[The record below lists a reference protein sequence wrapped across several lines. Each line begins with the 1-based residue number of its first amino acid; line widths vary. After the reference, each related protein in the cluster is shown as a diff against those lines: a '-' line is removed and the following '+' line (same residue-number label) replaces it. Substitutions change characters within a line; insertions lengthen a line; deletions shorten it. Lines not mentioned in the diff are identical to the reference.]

1 MFCRSP
7 CSSMYSTM
15 CFTSAGTSWPL
26 TVCARVTSAR
36 GTPKTRVVLAEPPHS
51 LPGNGDTLFLMSSSS
66 SSPQPRQDLTS
77 ADATPKWLIY
87 LHRYDSAL
95 IILVV
100 QFMSSCFVQ
109 PSTKSSLINLS
120 PIPSLIASS
129 PIITP
134 SRPVVTAETRIWR
147 HNSEVFTFS
156 TSGWLLTL

>member
-66 SSPQPRQDLTS
+66 PQPRQDLTS
-77 ADATPKWLIY
+77 TDATPKWRVIY
-87 LHRYDSAL
+87 LHRYDSAG

-100 QFMSSCFVQ
+100 QFMSSCFIQ
-109 PSTKSSLINLS
+109 PSTKTSLINLS
-120 PIPSLIASS
+120 SIPSLIASS
-129 PIITP
+129 PIVTP
-134 SRPVVTAETRIWR
+134 SRLVLQQKT
-147 HNSEVFTFS
+147 VFTS
-156 TSGWLLTL
+156 SQNMAT

>member
-66 SSPQPRQDLTS
+66 PQPWQDLTS
-77 ADATPKWLIY
+77 ADATPKCRVIY
-87 LHRYDSAL
+87 LHRYDSVL
-95 IILVV
+95 IHLVV
-100 QFMSSCFVQ
+100 QFMPNCSIQ

-120 PIPSLIASS
+120 SIPSIIASS

-134 SRPVVTAETRIWR
+134 SRLVFQQKT
-147 HNSEVFTFS
+147 VFTS
-156 TSGWLLTL
+156 SQNMAT

>member
-26 TVCARVTSAR
+26 TVCTRVTSAR

-77 ADATPKWLIY
+77 TDATQKWRVIY
-87 LHRYDSAL
+87 LHRYDSVL

-129 PIITP
+129 PFVTP
-134 SRPVVTAETRIWR
+134 SRLVLQQKT
-147 HNSEVFTFS
+147 VFTS
-156 TSGWLLTL
+156 SLT

>member
-1 MFCRSP
+1 MFSP

-77 ADATPKWLIY
+77 TDATPKWRVIY
-87 LHRYDSAL
+87 LHRYNSVL

-100 QFMSSCFVQ
+100 QFVSSCFIQ

-120 PIPSLIASS
+120 SMPSLIASS

-134 SRPVVTAETRIWR
+134 SRLVLQQKAA
-147 HNSEVFTFS
+147 FTS
-156 TSGWLLTL
+156 SQNMTT